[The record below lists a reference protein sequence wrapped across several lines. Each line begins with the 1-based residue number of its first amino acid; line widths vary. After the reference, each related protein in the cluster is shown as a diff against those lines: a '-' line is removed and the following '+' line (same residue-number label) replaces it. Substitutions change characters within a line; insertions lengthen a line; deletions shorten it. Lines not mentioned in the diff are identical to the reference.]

1 MSAIKPFCFSF
12 TESVSNILITSSK
25 TDLVEFN
32 SSVTLS
38 CASSGSPTSFLWYNG
53 SSEVTANDR
62 VQFTD
67 GGSNLTIINVTQFD
81 QGLFRC
87 LVSNLLSNGTSDPL
101 KLSISCELLI
111 SNLSESIWMQTTERV

>member
-38 CASSGSPTSFLWYNG
+38 CASSESPTSFLWYNG

>member
-87 LVSNLLSNGTSDPL
+87 LGTSDPL